1 MNTLFDELTGRND
14 NNNGKDDYFGRTEM
28 RSSIYSNGKFEFIIY
43 RAKFIYTRYDG
54 KIMQV
59 SVTPLQYNAFTYV
72 S

>member
-43 RAKFIYTRYDG
+43 RAKFIYIAVRW
-54 KIMQV
+54 KN
-59 SVTPLQYNAFTYV
+59 NAGFSDTSTV
-72 S
+72 